1 MKLKTF
7 FLCLLCGLNA
17 LPAFGA
23 DAGLRYIKTR
33 GKVICGTDMST
44 KTFAYTDEEQ
54 IRRGIDADF
63 CRMFALAIFGN
74 SESFVLKNVPTDKIS
89 KALANNQIDFMLG
102 NTSVSAETEIGP
114 PISPVEILYYD
125 KQVFAAGQNEKQ
137 ASSMEDF
144 RGAKVCVLKNSPYEE
159 NLREYNHRY
168 GLEFKLLTF
177 PSLQALREAFYLKRC
192 DLITGSQIYLRGL
205 AASPIAKNTQISVL
219 PEEIALAPVYAYA
232 DRGNPTLKTIGKWIV
247 NAPKLAEAQEITSKN
262 IDGVIGVR
270 DASIANLL
278 GLNPKLWQKFGLQ
291 PQWAK
296 QYVKDY
302 GNYGEVF
309 ERNLGSGSDLRIERD
324 KNYLWN
330 RGGMITALPF
340 I

>member
-17 LPAFGA
+17 LPALGS
-23 DAGLRYIKTR
+23 DTGLRYIKNR

-44 KTFAYTDEEQ
+44 KTLAYTDGEK
-54 IRRGIDADF
+54 IRRGIDADV
-63 CRMFALAIFGN
+63 CRMFALAVFGN
-74 SESFVLKNVPTDKIS
+74 GESFVLKNVPADKIN

-102 NTSVSAETEIGP
+102 NTTSSAETEISSR
-114 PISPVEILYYD
+114 ISPVEILYYD
-125 KQVFAAGQNEKQ
+125 KQVFAVGQPERQ

-144 RGAKVCVLKNSPYEE
+144 RGSKVCVLKNSPYEE

-177 PSLQALREAFYLKRC
+177 PSLQTLREAFYLKRC

-205 AASPIAKNTQISVL
+205 AVSPVVQSAQISVL
-219 PEEIALAPVYAYA
+219 PEEIALMPVYAYA
-232 DRGNPTLKTIGKWIV
+232 DRGNPTLKTIGKWII
-247 NAPKLAEAQEITSKN
+247 NAIKLAETLEITSKD
-262 IDGVIGVR
+262 IDSVIGVR
-270 DASIANLL
+270 DPSVANLL
-278 GLNPKLWQKFGLQ
+278 GLNQKLWKKFGLQ
-291 PQWAK
+291 PQWVK
-296 QYVKDY
+296 QYIKDY

-309 ERNLGSGSDLRIERD
+309 ERNLGNASSLHIERD
-324 KNYLWN
+324 KNYPWN